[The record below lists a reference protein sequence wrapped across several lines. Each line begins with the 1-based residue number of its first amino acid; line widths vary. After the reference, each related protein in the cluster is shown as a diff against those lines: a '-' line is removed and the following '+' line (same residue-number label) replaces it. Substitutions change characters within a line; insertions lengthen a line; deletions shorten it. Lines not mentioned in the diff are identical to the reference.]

1 MFVYIVFIS
10 HLTIQL
16 VSIQHKTD
24 HILFFLLQKIQS
36 NGHATTVNEDNTDT
50 KQKTNDTASSKSSAS
65 KVVLKQAKESRHDV
79 EKSPA
84 KDVSNK
90 VVSKQQKQNRQETSP
105 TKEQQ
110 SKPGIKETVNK
121 SVAISA
127 QKENKKETSEP
138 VTKQLKEK
146 KQDILEKS
154 PSKDSNKNSAS
165 KQLKGKGKENQVE
178 EIKNK
183 KNEKNLAKL
192 KAEEKPLDYDDGNEL
207 IN

>member
-1 MFVYIVFIS
+1 
-10 HLTIQL
+10 
-16 VSIQHKTD
+16 
-24 HILFFLLQKIQS
+24 
-36 NGHATTVNEDNTDT
+36 
-50 KQKTNDTASSKSSAS
+50 
-65 KVVLKQAKESRHDV
+65 
-79 EKSPA
+79 
-84 KDVSNK
+84 
-90 VVSKQQKQNRQETSP
+90 
-105 TKEQQ
+105 
-110 SKPGIKETVNK
+110 
-121 SVAISA
+121 VAISA